1 MSRIWNDQLG
11 GTIKVA
17 KSKAL
22 TYVTIWCFLC
32 RKLSRGNLVRSPSA
46 RGETSKR
53 RTSSFSRSIEIE
65 KPRSFHNLGCPE
77 TVFQAQNSR
86 ANACVKERST
96 KCHKKTKAR
105 HTSTGFSSILPN
117 YQSKSI
123 TVDITEILIYT
134 IFNSEWK
141 IFTATSWPLQTPRWT
156 LPNKPLSIYC
166 PMVVTVT
173 KSSGLMV
180 VRKRRAVES
189 VLAKCA
195 CTLSELEIF

>member
-1 MSRIWNDQLG
+1 M
-11 GTIKVA
+11 
-17 KSKAL
+17 
-22 TYVTIWCFLC
+22 
-32 RKLSRGNLVRSPSA
+32 RSPSA

-53 RTSSFSRSIEIE
+53 RTSSLSRSIEIE

-86 ANACVKERST
+86 ANDCVKERST

-123 TVDITEILIYT
+123 TVDITKILIIYT
-134 IFNSEWK
+134 SFNSEWK
-141 IFTATSWPLQTPRWT
+141 IFTAISWPLQTPRWT

-166 PMVVTVT
+166 PMVGTVT
-173 KSSGLMV
+173 KSVWPMV
-180 VRKRRAVES
+180 ARKRRAVES
-189 VLAKCA
+189 VLAKRA
-195 CTLSELEIF
+195 YSLSGLENF